1 MAMKP
6 EIPAS
11 AEQAEQ
17 IRRKLAVAR
26 TLVLGSYTGLLL
38 LFTLLALI
46 SPDQS
51 WKLWLVQILP
61 LVIFVP
67 GLWRGYH
74 RTYSWIC
81 FVVLI
86 YFTWSVTN
94 LISPLAY
101 WRDGVVVALSV
112 TLFISAML
120 ASRWRQEWFLW
131 EHRPTE

>member
-6 EIPAS
+6 EAPTS
-11 AEQAEQ
+11 AAQAEH
-17 IRRKLAVAR
+17 IRRKLVIAR
-26 TLVLGSYTGLLL
+26 TLVLGSYAGLLL

-46 SPDQS
+46 TPDQS
-51 WKLWLVQILP
+51 WKLWLVQTLP
-61 LVIFVP
+61 LLIFVP

-101 WRDGVVVALSV
+101 WRDAVVVVLSV
-112 TLFISAML
+112 TLFISAMM

>member
-6 EIPAS
+6 EAPTS

-17 IRRKLAVAR
+17 IRRKLVIAR
-26 TLVLGSYTGLLL
+26 TLVLGSYAGLLL

-46 SPDQS
+46 TPEQS
-51 WKLWLVQILP
+51 WKLWLVQVLP

-101 WRDGVVVALSV
+101 WRDGVVVVLSV
-112 TLFISAML
+112 TLFISAMM

>member
-6 EIPAS
+6 EAPTS

-17 IRRKLAVAR
+17 IRRKLFVAR
-26 TLVLGSYTGLLL
+26 ALVLGSYAGLLL

-46 SPDQS
+46 TPEQS

-101 WRDGVVVALSV
+101 WRDVVVVVLSV
-112 TLFISAML
+112 TLFISAMM

>member
-6 EIPAS
+6 EAPTS

-17 IRRKLAVAR
+17 IRRKLVIAR
-26 TLVLGSYTGLLL
+26 TLVLGSYAGLLL

-46 SPDQS
+46 TPEQS
-51 WKLWLVQILP
+51 WKLWLVQVLP

-101 WRDGVVVALSV
+101 WRDGVVVVLSV
-112 TLFISAML
+112 TLFISAMM

-131 EHRPTE
+131 EHRSTE